1 MTSHNIEQ
9 FLTSPSLIV
18 MLFINEAG
26 VFQPFLL
33 VAPLLYYVRYLAAP
47 LAFFNGYKDQG
58 NVTIGGTLDA
68 ISRHPSV
75 PRHPSWS
82 LTKAIV

>member
-18 MLFINEAG
+18 MLFINEAS

-33 VAPLLYYVRYLAAP
+33 VAPL
-47 LAFFNGYKDQG
+47 
-58 NVTIGGTLDA
+58 
-68 ISRHPSV
+68 H
-75 PRHPSWS
+75 
-82 LTKAIV
+82 